1 MKNWILFIVTLL
13 FLSCNNSVIEKPNNL
28 IDEDQ
33 MVDILYDIAV
43 LDAMRTQNFG
53 APVAYPTTTEMLK
66 AKHKVDS
73 VTFAK
78 SAKYYAADYKKYR
91 KMYEEVKVRL
101 EEETTKLNGGQPVTP
116 NPEQGIVK

>member
-1 MKNWILFIVTLL
+1 
-13 FLSCNNSVIEKPNNL
+13 
-28 IDEDQ
+28 
-33 MVDILYDIAV
+33 
-43 LDAMRTQNFG
+43 MRTQNFG

-66 AKHKVDS
+66 TKHKIDS
-73 VTFAK
+73 LTFAK

>member
-1 MKNWILFIVTLL
+1 MKNWILFLVTLL
-13 FLSCNNSVIEKPNNL
+13 FLSCNTSVIEKPDNL

-53 APVAYPTTTEMLK
+53 TQVIYPTTTEMLK
-66 AKHKVDS
+66 TKHKIDS
-73 VTFAK
+73 LTFAK
-78 SAKYYAADYKKYR
+78 SAKYYASDYKKYR

-101 EEETTKLNGGQPVTP
+101 EEEAIQLNGGQPVTP